1 MTSNTS
7 QLQGAHQ
14 CSGEQ
19 DGRAGWAGGAP
30 RAPVSGQ
37 PDLGNIPRR
46 SHSFQPVA
54 TAPLGAVPVLV
65 HPGERGQGGVGRE
78 EAHLPPQVIFTS
90 QGHIDTYL
98 YRQLTVW
105 WGQDRTRH
113 RVVEHY
119 VGRLQVQ
126 AAILTRLDLLS
137 RSSELARL
145 FGIQL
150 SEVFSRGSQFR
161 VESSMLRLAKPSN
174 YVPVSPT
181 R

>member
-1 MTSNTS
+1 M
-7 QLQGAHQ
+7 
-14 CSGEQ
+14 
-19 DGRAGWAGGAP
+19 
-30 RAPVSGQ
+30 
-37 PDLGNIPRR
+37 
-46 SHSFQPVA
+46 
-54 TAPLGAVPVLV
+54 
-65 HPGERGQGGVGRE
+65 
-78 EAHLPPQVIFTS
+78 
-90 QGHIDTYL
+90 
-98 YRQLTVW
+98 
-105 WGQDRTRH
+105 
-113 RVVEHY
+113 
-119 VGRLQVQ
+119 GRLQVQ